1 MQFALEYV
9 SHVEPWKGCM
19 SDNRRK
25 STSFS
30 EGVDHMVDR
39 ATLAAGLDPDTAKV
53 IKACDAVLQLRF
65 PVRLR
70 GSVEVFTGWWA
81 VHSTHRLPAKG
92 GLRFAPHASQNET
105 EALAALMSYKCAIAD
120 IPFGGAKGAL
130 KIDSGAYSIDELRE
144 ITRRFAQELA
154 RRDLL
159 DPATNVPA
167 PDLGT
172 SAREMAWIADTY
184 KTLFPEDVNQD
195 ACVTGKP
202 VDRGGIPGRV
212 EATGKG
218 VHFALQEF
226 FRHHEDVANTGLGDG
241 LAGKRAVIQGLGNV
255 GYHTAWYL
263 AEEDQVRII
272 AIIERDG
279 VVTNQDGLNVH
290 AVREHLTATGGLK
303 GYPGGEYSERGG
315 EALEMDCDILIP
327 AATQSQIHA
336 GNAMNIRARLIVEAA
351 NGPVTYEADEIL
363 RRRGIVILPDIFV
376 NAGGVTVS
384 YFEWTHNLSHMR
396 FGRLQR
402 RYDELRGTTYLTALE
417 NLTGKQAPGALRR
430 DIMRGASELDLVN
443 SGLDDT
449 MRAAYQEIR
458 YTLNRHP
465 EIHDY
470 RTAAYVI
477 AIRKL
482 AESYFDLGLVNPPA
496 GSNPADSSIHGIDA
510 EDDVK

>member
-1 MQFALEYV
+1 V
-9 SHVEPWKGCM
+9 K
-19 SDNRRK
+19 DNQQESMTFR
-25 STSFS
+25 
-30 EGVDHMVDR
+30 EGVNRMVDH
-39 ATLAAGLDPDTAKV
+39 ATVAAGLDPNTAKL

-65 PVRLR
+65 PVKLR
-70 GSVEVFTGWWA
+70 GSVEIFTGWWA
-81 VHSTHRLPAKG
+81 VHSAHRLPAKG
-92 GLRFAPHASQNET
+92 GLRFAPHARQDET

-130 KIDSGAYSIDELRE
+130 MIDPGKYSVDELRE

-154 RRDLL
+154 RRDFL

-167 PDLGT
+167 PDMGT
-172 SAREMAWIADTY
+172 SAREMAWIVDTY

-226 FRHHEDVANTGLGDG
+226 FRHREEVGKTGLSDG
-241 LAGKRAVIQGLGNV
+241 LGGQRVVIQGLGNV
-255 GYHTAWYL
+255 GYHTAKYL
-263 AEEDQVRII
+263 TEEDGVRVI
-272 AIIERDG
+272 AVIERDG
-279 VVTNQDGLNVH
+279 VVSSEDGLNIHDVRQH
-290 AVREHLTATGGLK
+290 LAVNGGVK
-303 GYPGGEYSERGG
+303 GFPGGEYSARGS
-315 EALEMDCDILIP
+315 EALEMECDILIP
-327 AATQSQIHA
+327 AAMESQINA
-336 GNAMNIRARLIVEAA
+336 GNAMNIRARLVVEAA

-363 RRRGIVILPDIFV
+363 RRRGIVILPDVYV

-384 YFEWTHNLSHMR
+384 YFEWTRNLSHMR

-402 RYDELRGTTYLTALE
+402 RFDELRGTSYLAALE
-417 NLTGKQAPGALRR
+417 AMTGQQAPGSLR
-430 DIMRGASELDLVN
+430 DEIVRGASELDLVR

-449 MRAAYQEIR
+449 MRAAFQEIR
-458 YTLNRHP
+458 DTMRRYP
-465 EIHDY
+465 AIHDY

-482 AESYFDLGLVNPPA
+482 AQSYYDLGL
-496 GSNPADSSIHGIDA
+496 ADTPV
-510 EDDVK
+510 E